1 MNSDRSDAMDTMKSN
16 PTSYLSEL
24 KQLGFLAVPIVIAQV
39 SYMALNVVDVV
50 ISGHFGVVDQAGVS
64 LGQSAFSP
72 LVLLAMGTL
81 MAVGP
86 SVAQLHGAGK
96 TAETGQIVR
105 QALWLALFLSLL
117 IVVIM
122 PNLEPLYRAIGVDEI
137 AIPISMG
144 YLKALSFGIPA
155 FLAFYALRNLSEGME
170 MTLPTMVI
178 LLSALA
184 FKIPLTYLLVF
195 GVGEFEGFGGMGCG
209 LASTFI
215 FWYMLIAIIVAIFV
229 TRLKESTVF
238 ERLDTPKLNAIVP
251 LARLGFPMGLTI
263 FVEIAFFSAAT
274 ILIGRLGV
282 VAVAAHQIVLS
293 VGLIG
298 FMISY
303 SLCIATTV
311 RVALHVGA
319 GRTEDTRKTALAAT
333 TIAIGFGA
341 CFALVL
347 FIFPH
352 ELASVYTKSTEVITL
367 AKPIFVLCAIFLFL
381 DTIQHSFIG
390 TLRGYKDANVPMVRA
405 ALSFWGLGMPVGII
419 LTFGVVIVQPFG
431 VEGFWYGLIAAAM
444 VASVLQLVRVRWLLG
459 NTQMFVQTDVSTQGD
474 ARD

>member
-1 MNSDRSDAMDTMKSN
+1 
-16 PTSYLSEL
+16 
-24 KQLGFLAVPIVIAQV
+24 
-39 SYMALNVVDVV
+39 
-50 ISGHFGVVDQAGVS
+50 
-64 LGQSAFSP
+64 
-72 LVLLAMGTL
+72 
-81 MAVGP
+81 
-86 SVAQLHGAGK
+86 
-96 TAETGQIVR
+96 
-105 QALWLALFLSLL
+105 
-117 IVVIM
+117 
-122 PNLEPLYRAIGVDEI
+122 
-137 AIPISMG
+137 MG

-184 FKIPLTYLLVF
+184 FKIPLTYFLVF
-195 GVGEFEGFGGMGCG
+195 GIGEFDGFGGMGCG
-209 LASTFI
+209 LATTFI

-238 ERLDTPKLNAIVP
+238 ERFDGPKLSAISP

-303 SLCIATTV
+303 SVCIATTI

-319 GRTEDTRKTALAAT
+319 GRTQDTRKTASAAM
-333 TIAIGFGA
+333 TIAVAFGT
-341 CFALVL
+341 CFALTL
-347 FIFPH
+347 LTFRY
-352 ELASVYTKSTEVITL
+352 ELASLYSKSQEVITI
-367 AKPIFVLCAIFLFL
+367 AKPVFVLCAIFLLL

-431 VEGFWYGLIAAAM
+431 VMGFWWGLIAAATT
-444 VASVLQLVRVRWLLG
+444 ASVLQLVRVRWVLG
-459 NTQMFVQTDVSTQGD
+459 NTQMFVQTDVPTQG
-474 ARD
+474 ATRD

>member
-1 MNSDRSDAMDTMKSN
+1 MNSNSTC
-16 PTSYLSEL
+16 YWSEL
-24 KQLGFLAVPIVIAQV
+24 KQLGFLAGPIVIAQV

-86 SVAQLHGAGK
+86 TVAQLHGAEK
-96 TAETGQIVR
+96 TTETGPIVR

-117 IVVIM
+117 IIAIM
-122 PNLEPLYRAIGVDEI
+122 HNLESMYRVIGVDEL

-184 FKIPLTYLLVF
+184 FKIPLTYFLVF
-195 GVGEFEGFGGMGCG
+195 GIGEFDGFGGMGCG
-209 LASTFI
+209 LATTFI
-215 FWYMLIAIIVAIFV
+215 FWYMLIAIIVAIYL
-229 TRLKESTVF
+229 TRLQESTVF
-238 ERLDTPKLNAIVP
+238 ERFDGPKLSAIAP

-303 SLCIATTV
+303 SLCIATTI

-319 GRTEDTRKTALAAT
+319 GRTQDTRKTASAAM
-333 TIAIGFGA
+333 TIAVVFGT

-347 FIFPH
+347 LTFRY
-352 ELASVYTKSTEVITL
+352 ELASMYTKSLEVITI

-390 TLRGYKDANVPMVRA
+390 TLRGYKDANVPMVGA
-405 ALSFWGLGMPVGII
+405 ALSFWGLGIPIGVV
-419 LTFGVVIVQPFG
+419 LTFGVVVVQPFG
-431 VEGFWYGLIAAAM
+431 IMGFWWGLITAATT
-444 VASVLQLVRVRWLLG
+444 ASVLQLARVRWVLG
-459 NTQMFVQTDVSTQGD
+459 NTQMFVPTDGPTQTVASDKTNP
-474 ARD
+474 

>member
-1 MNSDRSDAMDTMKSN
+1 MVTVNHDT
-16 PTSYLSEL
+16 TSFLVEL
-24 KQLGFLAVPIVIAQV
+24 RQLGFLAVPIVIAQV

-50 ISGHFGVVDQAGVS
+50 ISGQYAVVDQAGVA

-86 SVAQLHGAGK
+86 TVAQLHGAEK
-96 TAETGQIVR
+96 TAQTGQIVR
-105 QALWLALFLSLL
+105 QALWLAVVLSLV
-117 IVVIM
+117 IVAIM
-122 PNLEPLYRAIGVDEI
+122 HNLEPLYRVIGVDEV

-144 YLKALSFGIPA
+144 YLKTLSFGIPA
-155 FLAFYALRNLSEGME
+155 FLAFYALRNLSEGLE

-184 FKIPLTYLLVF
+184 LKIPLTYFLVI
-195 GVGEFEGFGGMGCG
+195 GIGEFEGFGGMGCG
-209 LASTFI
+209 LATAI
-215 FWYMLIAIIVAIFV
+215 IYWYMLIAVVVAICT
-229 TRLKESTVF
+229 TRLRESNVF
-238 ERLDTPKLNAIVP
+238 ERFDTPKFSEIAP
-251 LARLGFPMGLTI
+251 LAQLGFPMGLTI

-303 SLCIATTV
+303 SLCIATTI

-319 GRTEDTRKTALAAT
+319 GRTEDTRKTASAAA
-333 TIAIGFGA
+333 TIAIGFGTV
-341 CFALVL
+341 FAASL
-347 FIFPH
+347 FMFRH
-352 ELASVYTKSTEVITL
+352 ELAGVYTKSLEVITL
-367 AKPIFVLCAIFLFL
+367 TKPIFILCAIFLFL

-390 TLRGYKDANVPMVRA
+390 TLRGYKDANVPMARA
-405 ALSFWGLGMPVGII
+405 AISFWGLGVPVGIL

-431 VEGFWYGLIAAAM
+431 VDGFWYGLILAAL
-444 VASVLQLVRVRWLLG
+444 VASVLQLVRVRWVLQ
-459 NTQMFVQTDVSTQGD
+459 NTEMFTPCGDTDTKLRTD
-474 ARD
+474 RNTDKRH